1 MEGLTTQEVE
11 YRKNNGLANDEKIKY
26 TRTTKQI
33 ILSNIITLFNLLN
46 IALAILVLTTGSI
59 QNITFIGTIVFNTVI
74 AIYQELK
81 AKRILDNI
89 KVTQGEKVTV
99 IRNGEKIE
107 ISKEEIVMD
116 DLLYLSSGDSVL
128 VDLEVLKS
136 SSLEVDE
143 SVITGESNA
152 IIKRKDDKIMS
163 GSVVTSGSGYAKVIS
178 VERNSYA
185 SKLVGEASSIKDNS
199 SYLQKTINNILK
211 IITILIIPVGILLF
225 VVQHFFSHQTYS
237 EAVLGT
243 VAGIIGMIPE
253 GLVLLTSIALT
264 AGVIK
269 MTKKN
274 VIIQKLHGIEVLAC
288 TDILCLDKTGTITD
302 GTMEVVDS
310 VILNKEINLDEIIAN
325 INTEEGNN
333 STDIALKNKYGVK
346 ESLNVTDR
354 VPFSSAKK
362 CSITEIDNTKYY
374 LGALEYITDK
384 KISDYFELTKYIEKG
399 YRIITLSRDS
409 KNNKVEVLAFIIIK
423 DNIRTSAEDTLRY
436 FKEQGVDIKI
446 ISGDNPIT
454 VSNILRQ
461 LNFEGYD
468 KYIEGKDLPTDN
480 KELIK
485 VAKETVVFGR
495 MTPNQ
500 KQLVIK
506 ALKEDSTVAM
516 IGDGVND
523 ILGLKEADCGIAL
536 GSGVSA
542 AKSASEVVLTTSD
555 FSVLPEIVNEGR
567 RVVNNIK
574 RVASMYLIKT
584 TYSLLLSILSI
595 ILSYEYP
602 FYPIQLS
609 LISAIC
615 VGIPSFFLALEPN
628 YTKVEKNFIIKVF
641 RNALPNGITVVLNIF
656 IVIMFCG
663 VFKQSFEDYRLVIV
677 ALTGFIT
684 LRLLYTICKPLN
696 LWRKILL
703 IFCTISFFELLIL
716 LPDLFLVSKFDIL
729 SIVFIGVLGFVDT
742 YIIDFLEELYD
753 KVIIKVRGIIN
764 EKREKRKEKNKLA

>member
-1 MEGLTTQEVE
+1 MNGLSKHEVE
-11 YRKNNGLANDEKIKY
+11 YRKNNGLSNNDNIKY
-26 TRTTKQI
+26 TRSPKEI
-33 ILSNIITLFNLLN
+33 ILSNVITLFNILN
-46 IALAILVLTTGSI
+46 IALAVLVLTTGSI
-59 QNITFIGTIVFNTVI
+59 QNITFVSTIIFNTII

-81 AKRILDNI
+81 AKKILDNI
-89 KVTQGEKVTV
+89 KVTKGDKVTV
-99 IRNGEKIE
+99 VREGNKIE
-107 ISKEEIVMD
+107 IPKEEIVLD
-116 DLLYLSSGDSVL
+116 DLVYLSSGDSVL

-143 SVITGESNA
+143 SVITGESDA

-163 GSVVTSGSGYAKVIS
+163 GSIITSGSGYAKVIS
-178 VERNSYA
+178 IGRNSYA
-185 SKLVGEASSIKDNS
+185 NKLVSEASSIKDES
-199 SYLQKTINNILK
+199 SYLQTTINNILK
-211 IITILIIPVGILLF
+211 IVTIMIVPVGVLLF
-225 VVQHFFSHQTYS
+225 ITQYFKSGQTYN
-237 EAVLGT
+237 EAILGT
-243 VAGIIGMIPE
+243 VAGVIGMIPE
-253 GLVLLTSIALT
+253 GLVLLTSVALT

-269 MTKKN
+269 MAKQN

-302 GTMEVVDS
+302 GTMEVEDE
-310 VILNKEINLDEIIAN
+310 VILNKKINLEEILAN
-325 INTEEGNN
+325 INTEESNN
-333 STDIALKNKYGVK
+333 ATDIALKNKYGVK
-346 ESLNVTDR
+346 NTLKVTDR

-362 CSITEIDNTKYY
+362 CSITEIEGTRYY
-374 LGALEYITDK
+374 LGALEYISDK
-384 KISDYFELTKYIEKG
+384 KITDYKELTPYIEKG
-399 YRIITLSRDS
+399 NRIITLSRG
-409 KNNKVEVLAFIIIK
+409 KKEEIEVLAFIIIK
-423 DNIRTSAEDTLRY
+423 DNIRESAKDTLKY
-436 FKEQGVDIKI
+436 FKQQGVDIKI

-454 VSNILRQ
+454 VSNILKS
-461 LNFEGYD
+461 LEFDGHE
-468 KYIEGKDLPTDN
+468 KHIEGKDLPEDE
-480 KELIK
+480 KELIR

-495 MTPNQ
+495 MTPKQ

-536 GSGVSA
+536 GTGVSA

-584 TYSLLLSILSI
+584 TYSLLLSLLSI
-595 ILSYEYP
+595 ILTYEYP

-609 LISAIC
+609 LISSIC

-628 YTKVEKNFIIKVF
+628 YTKVEKDFIVKVF

-656 IVIMFCG
+656 IVIMFCS
-663 VFKQSFEDYRLVIV
+663 VFNQNFESYRLVIV
-677 ALTGFIT
+677 TLTGFIT

-703 IFCTISFFELLIL
+703 VFCSISFFELLIL
-716 LPDLFLVSKFDIL
+716 LPDLFLVSKFDIV
-729 SIVFIGVLGFVDT
+729 SIVFITLLGFVDT
-742 YIIDFLEELYD
+742 YIIDFIEELYD
-753 KVIIKVRGIIN
+753 KVVQKVRGWKN
-764 EKREKRKEKNKLA
+764 ERKEKNKLA

>member
-1 MEGLTTQEVE
+1 MNGLSKHEVE
-11 YRKNNGLANDEKIKY
+11 YRKNNGLANNEVIKY
-26 TRTTKQI
+26 TRTPKEI
-33 ILSNIITLFNLLN
+33 VMSNIMTLFNFLN
-46 IALAILVLTTGSI
+46 IGLAVLVLTTGSI
-59 QNITFIGTIVFNTVI
+59 QNITFIGTIFFNTII

-81 AKRILDNI
+81 AKKILDNI
-89 KVTQGEKVTV
+89 KVTKGENITV
-99 IRNGEKIE
+99 IRDGEKLE
-107 ISKEEIVMD
+107 IPKEEIVMD
-116 DLLYLSSGDSVL
+116 DIVYLSSGDSIL
-128 VDLEVLKS
+128 VDLEVINAS
-136 SSLEVDE
+136 TLEIDE
-143 SVITGESNA
+143 SVITGESDA
-152 IIKRKDDKIMS
+152 IIKRKNDKIMS
-163 GSVVTSGSGYAKVIS
+163 GSVVTSGNGYAKVIS
-178 VERNSYA
+178 VGKMNYA
-185 SKLVGEASSIKDNS
+185 SKLVKEASVIKDNS

-211 IITILIIPVGILLF
+211 IISFIIVPVGIFLF
-225 VVQHFFSHQTYS
+225 ITQYFYSKQTYS
-237 EAVLGT
+237 EAMLGT

-253 GLVLLTSIALT
+253 GLVLLTSVALT

-269 MTKKN
+269 MAKQN

-302 GTMEVVDS
+302 GTMEVLE
-310 VILNKEINLDEIIAN
+310 VISLNKKVNVEEIIAN
-325 INTEEGNN
+325 INTEEANN
-333 STDIALKNKYGVK
+333 STDIALKNKFGVK
-346 ESLNVTDR
+346 NNLNITER
-354 VPFSSAKK
+354 IPFSSAKK
-362 CSITEIDNTKYY
+362 CSITEIDKVKYY
-374 LGALEYITDK
+374 LGAIEYITDK
-384 KISDYFELTKYIEKG
+384 KITDYSELTKYIENG
-399 YRIITLSRDS
+399 YRIITLSRG
-409 KNNKVEVLAFIIIK
+409 NKEIEVIAFIIIK
-423 DNIRTSAEDTLRY
+423 DNIRPSAGDTLRY

-461 LNFEGYD
+461 LNFDGYD
-468 KYIEGKDLPTDN
+468 KYIEGKDLPKDY

-500 KQLVIK
+500 KQQVIK
-506 ALKEDSTVAM
+506 ALKEENTVSM

-523 ILGLKEADCGIAL
+523 VLGLKEADCGIAL

-555 FSVLPEIVNEGR
+555 FTVLPEIVNEGR

-609 LISAIC
+609 LISSIC

-628 YTKVEKNFIIKVF
+628 YTKVEKDFILKVF
-641 RNALPNGITVVLNIF
+641 RNALPNGITVVFNIF
-656 IVIMFCG
+656 VVIMFCG

-677 ALTGFIT
+677 CLTGFIT

-696 LWRKILL
+696 LWRNILL
-703 IFCTISFFELLIL
+703 LFCSISFFELLIL
-716 LPDLFLVSKFDIL
+716 LPDLFLVKKFDIV
-729 SIVFIGVLGFVDT
+729 SIVFITLLGFVDT
-742 YIIDFLEELYD
+742 YIIDTFEEVYD
-753 KVIIKVRGIIN
+753 KVV
-764 EKREKRKEKNKLA
+764 EKLKRFKDERRKRKEKNKLA